1 MTTGIIYHMIA
12 AILNLQ
18 RDRGLRKGVRMERLT
33 TNKNVSDMGMVELA
47 LNCCYIAKDGSG
59 RYRDYEIDI
68 DERDFIRKLTTTLV
82 GEDLPLQDESFDEE
96 MMDNLGIDP
105 FADVRGLIAIFYR
118 NMWAMAELREKL
130 KRYEDYEEQ
139 GLLLRLPCKVGDKI
153 FLDFAGFGKDIDE
166 FTVKDFHLDCF
177 EDGETI
183 LYCDYQSN
191 DKTLSGQIDVMEFG
205 KTVFLTKNEA
215 ESKLSEMEGVG

>member
-1 MTTGIIYHMIA
+1 
-12 AILNLQ
+12 
-18 RDRGLRKGVRMERLT
+18 MERLT
-33 TNKNVSDMGMVELA
+33 TNKNISDMGIVELA
-47 LNCCYIAKDGSG
+47 LNCCYIEKDGSG
-59 RYRDYEIDI
+59 RYRDYEIDM
-68 DERDFIRKLTTTLV
+68 DERDFVRKLTTTLV
-82 GEDLPLQDESFDEE
+82 GEDLSLQDESFDEE
-96 MMDNLGIDP
+96 MMDNLGINP

-130 KRYEDYEEQ
+130 KRYEDAEEQ
-139 GLLLRLPCKVGDKI
+139 GLILRLPCKVGDKI

-183 LYCDYQSN
+183 LYCDYESN

-205 KTVFLTKNEA
+205 KTVFLTKKEA
-215 ESKLSEMEGVG
+215 KAKLKEMEDSHDGEQSKSIFGN

>member
-68 DERDFIRKLTTTLV
+68 DERDFVRKLTTTLV
-82 GEDLPLQDESFDEE
+82 GEYLPLQDESFDEE
-96 MMDNLGIDP
+96 MMDNLVIDP

-139 GLLLRLPCKVGDKI
+139 GLLLRLPCKVGDTVYVPTRNFVSELRI
-153 FLDFAGFGKDIDE
+153 ILISIERDNVFFYWILNTGIYPNLNGFTASDIGKMVF
-166 FTVKDFHLDCF
+166 FTY
-177 EDGETI
+177 E
-183 LYCDYQSN
+183 
-191 DKTLSGQIDVMEFG
+191 
-205 KTVFLTKNEA
+205 EA
-215 ESKLSEMEGVG
+215 EGKLAEMEGAE

>member
-1 MTTGIIYHMIA
+1 
-12 AILNLQ
+12 
-18 RDRGLRKGVRMERLT
+18 MERLT

-59 RYRDYEIDI
+59 RYRDYDIDI
-68 DERDFIRKLTTTLV
+68 DERDFVRKLTTTLV

-130 KRYEDYEEQ
+130 KRYEDAEEQ
-139 GLLLRLPCKVGDKI
+139 GFLLRLPCEVGDTLYCITPYVKEPIITTHVLQMNIKQFYNKRIIVRIDTMNKMGKSCYFLDDIGKKI
-153 FLDFAGFGKDIDE
+153 FLSRE
-166 FTVKDFHLDCF
+166 
-177 EDGETI
+177 
-183 LYCDYQSN
+183 
-191 DKTLSGQIDVMEFG
+191 
-205 KTVFLTKNEA
+205 EA
-215 ESKLSEMEGVG
+215 EAKLAEMEKKHEV

>member
-1 MTTGIIYHMIA
+1 
-12 AILNLQ
+12 
-18 RDRGLRKGVRMERLT
+18 MERLT

-68 DERDFIRKLTTTLV
+68 DERDFVRKLTTTLV

-130 KRYEDYEEQ
+130 KRYEDAEEQ
-139 GLLLRLPCKVGDKI
+139 GLLLQLPCKVGDKLYRI
-153 FLDFAGFGKDIDE
+153 
-166 FTVKDFHLDCF
+166 TPYVKEPIITTHVLQINIKQFF
-177 EDGETI
+177 NEKI
-183 LYCDYQSN
+183 IVR
-191 DKTLSGQIDVMEFG
+191 IDVMDKMGESCYFLDDIG
-205 KTVFLTKNEA
+205 KKIFLSREEA
-215 ESKLSEMEGVG
+215 EAKLAEMGGAE

>member
-1 MTTGIIYHMIA
+1 
-12 AILNLQ
+12 
-18 RDRGLRKGVRMERLT
+18 MERLT
-33 TNKNVSDMGMVELA
+33 TNKNVSEMGMFKLA

-68 DERDFIRKLTTTLV
+68 DERDFVRKLTTTFV
-82 GEDLPLQDESFDEE
+82 GEYLPLQDESFDEE

-139 GLLLRLPCKVGDKI
+139 GLLLRLPCKVGDKLYRI
-153 FLDFAGFGKDIDE
+153 TPYAKEPII
-166 FTVKDFHLDCF
+166 
-177 EDGETI
+177 TI
-183 LYCDYQSN
+183 HVLQIN
-191 DKTLSGQIDVMEFG
+191 IKQFFNEKIIVRIDVMDKMGESCYFLDDIG
-205 KTVFLTKNEA
+205 KKVFLSRAEA
-215 ESKLSEMEGVG
+215 EAKLAETGGTE